1 MRIDIL
7 PMSHSSIS
15 PEDSISPVFSKA
27 RRQQSGVRQ
36 RNSAWIPILAIAGA
50 IALGLVVFV
59 SLTNLRAAP
68 EQIAAEPP
76 PPPAPPEPI
85 SPPPP
90 PPVVAPPTP
99 APLPVIREIAEI
111 SPPSWRA
118 PAVVVDLSEANVPGL
133 VASEAIDPSVGA
145 AAPASDDRLS
155 ANEFFASRLSSV
167 GVNSAQ
173 ATKLANLA
181 LTAPQGTM
189 IPAVLETA
197 INSDLPGS
205 VRAVVSRDVR
215 GFDGST
221 VLVPRGSKLMGEY
234 RSGVSLGQSRAFVIW
249 SRILTPDGTSIDIGS
264 PSTDRLG
271 RGGLEGET
279 DTHFFQRF
287 GGAILMSVMSGGL
300 NALAQRSNNTAVIIG
315 SPQIAD
321 QVAGIT
327 LQNQIDI
334 PVTITV
340 PQGTPLQVFVT
351 RDLDFSSTQSVTP

>member
-1 MRIDIL
+1 
-7 PMSHSSIS
+7 MSHSPIP

-27 RRQQSGVRQ
+27 RHKQSRVRQ
-36 RNSAWIPILAIAGA
+36 RNSAWAPILAIVGAG
-50 IALGLVVFV
+50 ALGLFAFI
-59 SLTNLRAAP
+59 SLSNLRAAP
-68 EQIAAEPP
+68 QPIVQIAQETPP
-76 PPPAPPEPI
+76 PPPPPPEPI
-85 SPPPP
+85 EPPP
-90 PPVVAPPTP
+90 PPVVAVAPVPPPVPVTP
-99 APLPVIREIAEI
+99 EIVEV

-118 PAVVVDLSEANVPGL
+118 PAVVVDLSEPAQPGPG
-133 VASEAIDPSVGA
+133 AIDSIDA
-145 AAPASDDRLS
+145 TIASAAPELGDRLS
-155 ANEFFASRLSSV
+155 ADELFASRFSALR
-167 GVNSAQ
+167 VNSAQ
-173 ATKLANLA
+173 ATRLANVA

-287 GGAILMSVMSGGL
+287 GGAILMSVMSSGL
-300 NALAQRSNNTAVIIG
+300 NALSQRNTNTAVIIG

-327 LQNQIDI
+327 LQNQINI

-340 PQGTPLQVFVT
+340 PQGTPLQVFVA
-351 RDLDFSSTQSVTP
+351 RDLDFSSTLTVTP